1 MSTPVEG
8 PSVGIDISKARLDV
22 AIGSSAPVR
31 GFDNDAAG
39 HTDLIAHLRAAAPAR
54 VIVEA
59 TGGYERGVVVAMATA
74 GLPVIVI
81 NPRRAREFA
90 RAVGVLAKTDELDAK
105 VLALYAETLKPPIR
119 PLSGEK
125 QRSLE
130 DLVARRAQL
139 VGMLTQEKN
148 RLGQAHS
155 QRIRTSIEAIME
167 AIKEQ
172 IDDAEEDIAK
182 EIEDSPVWK
191 EAADRMDS
199 VPGVGFKTAC
209 VLLANLP
216 ELGTLSRQRI
226 ASLVG
231 LAPINRD
238 SGKMRGKRCIGGG
251 RADVR
256 TALYMAA
263 LVAVRYNPVIKKFY
277 DKLVDAGKPK
287 KLALT
292 AAAHKLLTILNA
304 MIREKT
310 TWRTPVTT

>member
-8 PSVGIDISKARLDV
+8 PSVGIDVSKARLDV
-22 AIGSSAPVR
+22 AIGSTGSVR

-39 HTDLIAHLRAAAPAR
+39 HADLVEHLRAAAPAR

-59 TGGYERGVVVAMATA
+59 TGGYERGAVAAIAAA
-74 GLPVIVI
+74 GLPVIVL

-90 RAVGVLAKTDELDAK
+90 RAAGVLAKTDKLDAK
-105 VLALYAETLKPPIR
+105 VLALYAETLKPPPR
-119 PLSGEK
+119 PLPSEQ
-125 QRSLE
+125 QRALE

-148 RLGQAHS
+148 RLGQAAS
-155 QRIRTSIEAIME
+155 PRIRKSIEAIME

-172 IDDAEEDIAK
+172 IDDAEDDIAK
-182 EIEDSPVWK
+182 EIENSSVWK
-191 EAADRMDS
+191 DAAERMDS

-226 ASLVG
+226 AALAG
-231 LAPINRD
+231 LAPVNRD
-238 SGKMRGKRCIGGG
+238 SGKMRGKRSIIGG

-256 TALYMAA
+256 TALFMAA
-263 LVAVRYNPVIKKFY
+263 LSAVRHNPHIKKFY
-277 DKLVDAGKPK
+277 DKLVKAGKPK

-304 MIREKT
+304 ILREKT
-310 TWRTPVTT
+310 SWRTAVTT